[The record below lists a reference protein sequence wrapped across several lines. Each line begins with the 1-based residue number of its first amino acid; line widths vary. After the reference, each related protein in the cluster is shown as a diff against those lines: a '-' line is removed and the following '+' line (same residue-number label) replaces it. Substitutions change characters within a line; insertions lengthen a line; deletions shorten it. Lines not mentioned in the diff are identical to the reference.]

1 MFDNIGVIYVF
12 CSWVIRFSY
21 INYYIRDL
29 CYVWIVY
36 IYKRYFKIYGIIYE
50 LYYYSVEF

>member
-1 MFDNIGVIYVF
+1 MFFVVGLLDLVIL
-12 CSWVIRFSY
+12 I
-21 INYYIRDL
+21 IIRDL